1 MTKNKPPTTSIYS
14 SSLLLQTTFSRS
26 AWRGLLGLKL
36 AFTSRLYALQSRLS
50 SFWSFEIVAA
60 TFIRRSPN
68 SMAARLNIKL
78 FSIAALLY
86 IIAAVLVMFLVGGII
101 SLAATILR
109 ATAFFRIPVEKPS
122 QPSAPA

>member
-1 MTKNKPPTTSIYS
+1 
-14 SSLLLQTTFSRS
+14 
-26 AWRGLLGLKL
+26 
-36 AFTSRLYALQSRLS
+36 
-50 SFWSFEIVAA
+50 
-60 TFIRRSPN
+60 
-68 SMAARLNIKL
+68 MAARLNVKL